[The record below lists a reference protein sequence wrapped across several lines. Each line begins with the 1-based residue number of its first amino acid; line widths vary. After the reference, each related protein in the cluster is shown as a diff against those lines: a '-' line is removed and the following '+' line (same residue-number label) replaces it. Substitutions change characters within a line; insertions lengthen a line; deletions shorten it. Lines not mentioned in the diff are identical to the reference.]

1 MRSQKVRE
9 LSLFFTGCFARL
21 GEVYRHLPSFIRVLV
36 VPKFSL
42 KCHSPFLLV
51 YFSLLCAAPA
61 LRAQQFT
68 VGDSS
73 IQINNAFFGGL
84 NSGSS
89 ITFQGELSLTGT
101 GLSGAAVDIDPE
113 VSGLTMIFEASSSTT
128 SADFSGVVTVSL
140 DGLLENNG
148 TISGNLSGVE
158 IVESLDGII
167 RNNGTISGV
176 SEGIFMGDASG
187 SIVNNGTIKSRDTGV
202 YVFTDF
208 TGDIFNCGII
218 EGSDFA
224 GIDGISS
231 SGVITNYGGR
241 ITGRDFSISLL
252 GAPSTVILSGPSH
265 LQGLISLA
273 RGPEGSLFPDQVVR
287 FENMRGINSAKKA
300 ELAALDTADPA
311 TGSVV
316 LFGETIAWENVSDI
330 QVNSAS
336 LTSYDSLITGVG
348 LENYAASLDNVQ
360 GLIDEFREFLKAL
373 NDADASIL
381 NDIVANSSGQNLQ
394 NTVRDFARQQD
405 INFFHLFSNQFSSL
419 RVDTSGQLSLNQRA
433 VQNNV
438 LGAKEIQVGIA
449 VAETGEEDNIWM
461 TSYVGAS
468 EQDANGVR
476 ADADHD
482 NTSLLFGRGS
492 DLGNGWYFG
501 GFGGYSR
508 SDGRVDSFG
517 SILENDGGWIG
528 LNAQFRGGDAFANV
542 VGALGLQDFASIRQD
557 AFGNA
562 MRGDTESFGGFIYG
576 QAGRDFLMGR
586 VDKGIRV
593 TPYLGFT
600 MNFHSVNG
608 FFEQGPAGT
617 ALRFDDD
624 SIAEFQTVLGVRVSG
639 FRQLPNGWIRPRAEL
654 AWWHAFSGSNSYG
667 GGLGTVG
674 LLPEFSVTSLAA
686 NDDRGVLQVGFEF
699 GSDHLDGWTF
709 EAGYFGVLGSDDYSS
724 HGGTFGARLSF

>member
-1 MRSQKVRE
+1 MRSQKVIE
-9 LSLFFTGCFARL
+9 LTLFFTGCFARL
-21 GEVYRHLPSFIRVLV
+21 GEVYRNRSCSIKILA
-36 VPKFSL
+36 VPKLSV
-42 KCHSPFLLV
+42 KGYPPFLLV
-51 YFSLLCAAPA
+51 CFLFLCASPV

-68 VGDSS
+68 VGDSN

-84 NSGSS
+84 NFGSS
-89 ITFQGELSLTGT
+89 ITFQGDLSVTDA
-101 GLSGAAVDIDPE
+101 GLSGAAIDIDPE
-113 VSGLTMIFEASSSTT
+113 VSGLTLTFESSSSTT
-128 SADFSGVVTVSL
+128 STDFSGVVTVAL

-158 IVESLDGII
+158 IGGSLDGII

-176 SEGIFMGDASG
+176 FEGIFAGDASG

-202 YVFTDF
+202 YVLTDF

-241 ITGRDFSISLL
+241 ITGRDFSINLL

-265 LQGLISLA
+265 LQGPISLA
-273 RGPEGSLFPDQVVR
+273 PGPEGSLFPDQVVR
-287 FENMRGINSAKKA
+287 FENIRGINSAKKA
-300 ELAALDTADPA
+300 ELAALATADPA
-311 TGSVV
+311 TGSIV

-330 QVNSAS
+330 QLSPAS
-336 LTSYDSLITGVG
+336 LISYDSLISGVG
-348 LENYAASLDNVQ
+348 LGNYTSALDNVQ
-360 GLIDEFREFLKAL
+360 GLRDEFREFLKAL
-373 NDADASIL
+373 NDADASSL
-381 NDIVANSSGQNLQ
+381 DEIVANSSGQNLQ

-419 RVDTSGQLSLNQRA
+419 RVDTSGQLSSNQRA
-433 VQNNV
+433 IQNNL
-438 LGAKEIQVGIA
+438 LGAKEIQGGIA
-449 VAETGEEDNIWM
+449 VAETGEEDNIWL

-468 EQDANGVR
+468 QQNANGVR
-476 ADADHD
+476 ADADYE
-482 NTSLLFGRGS
+482 NTSLLFGRGN
-492 DLGNGWYFG
+492 DLGNDWYLG

-517 SILENDGGWIG
+517 SILKNDGGWIG
-528 LNAQFRGGDAFANV
+528 LNAQFRRGDAFANV
-542 VGALGLQDFASIRQD
+542 VGALGLQDVASIRQD
-557 AFGNA
+557 AFGNV

-576 QAGRDFLMGR
+576 QTGRDFLMGG

-608 FFEQGPAGT
+608 FFEQGSVGT
-617 ALRFDDD
+617 ALRLDDD
-624 SIAEFQTVLGVRVSG
+624 SIAEFQTVLGMSVTG

-654 AWWHAFSGSNSYG
+654 AWWHAFSGSSTYE

-686 NDDRGVLQVGFEF
+686 NDDRGVLQVGFEI
-699 GSDHLDGWTF
+699 GSDRLVDWTF
-709 EAGYFGVLGSDDYSS
+709 EVGYFGVLGSDDYSS
-724 HGGTFGARLSF
+724 HGGTFGARLNF